1 MLAVHDLFA
10 PLPVQLQ
17 PETGLFDDVD
27 VDGQAQLDDPLQ
39 KTSLLPVD
47 SLVQQPL

>member
-1 MLAVHDLFA
+1 MHDLLE

-17 PETGLFDDVD
+17 PETGLFENVD
-27 VDGQAQLDDPLQ
+27 VDGQAQFDEPVQ
-39 KTSLLPVD
+39 NTSDLPVG